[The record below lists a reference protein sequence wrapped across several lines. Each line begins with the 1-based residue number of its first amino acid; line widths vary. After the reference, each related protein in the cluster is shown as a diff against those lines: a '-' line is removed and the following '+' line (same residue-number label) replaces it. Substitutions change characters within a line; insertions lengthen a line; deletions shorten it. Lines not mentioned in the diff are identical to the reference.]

1 LENETTLEEAIATH
15 PGVAD
20 VAVVGKP
27 DPEWGEQVVAFVT
40 PADGPDGEAL
50 TKEGLQEFAGT
61 KLARYKVPREVVLEE
76 ALPRNP
82 SGKLLKHKLREVA
95 AGE

>member
-1 LENETTLEEAIATH
+1 MEVEEAIATH

-40 PADGPDGEAL
+40 PADGAEGEAL
-50 TKEGLQEFAGT
+50 TTEGLQEFVGT
-61 KLARYKVPREVVLEE
+61 KLARYKVPRTVVLEE